1 MTSSSAFLERL
12 DALAAS
18 CFRDSQRWFP
28 ELHSRP
34 RAQIAGHY
42 ALGLIGEVGEVE
54 EVLYITRD
62 AEHLAPEL
70 ADCLVYSLDLAA
82 LFGWH
87 TAGLLEADDHLPRL
101 VLVEIGRLANTAKK
115 INRGDP
121 LGAELLAD
129 FHGSVG
135 FILRRTVMIA
145 RQNAIDLETAYHDKH
160 AVLVERWGPA

>member
-1 MTSSSAFLERL
+1 MTPTAFLERL
-12 DALAAS
+12 DFVAAS
-18 CFRDSQRWFP
+18 CFTDSQRWFP
-28 ELHSRP
+28 ELHRRP

-54 EVLYITRD
+54 EVAYITRD
-62 AEHLAPEL
+62 ASQLAPEL
-70 ADCLVYSLDLAA
+70 ADCLVYCLDLAA

-87 TAGLLEADDHLPRL
+87 TAGLLEGDDQLPRL

-121 LGAELLAD
+121 LRPELLEA

-135 FILRRTVMIA
+135 FLLRRTVMIA
-145 RQNAIDLETAYHDKH
+145 RQNGIDLRDAFQTKH
-160 AVLVERWGPA
+160 AELERRWG